1 MEIDLT
7 FKTYDEFEAYR
18 AQWERDT
25 QQVFVK
31 AKSRKFEHGVKERDT
46 IVYKAVTF
54 ACVHGKD
61 RPSESDGD
69 RPFQHTKKK
78 GCPVV
83 FQLMGSK
90 KSGTLSVRIAPDIS
104 PHSHTLTE
112 TCQRQVKLNCGI
124 HAIAMA
130 VSFAM
135 GGDPSAARL
144 SHELMTSDSA
154 SKTKAWKYFRFQR
167 QRKGSPS
174 FNTRHRRT
182 SRFLNCGTNW
192 MENLLLSRRPLKS
205 LRNLRNLIE
214 TLKNKSTRE

>member
-7 FKTYDEFEAYR
+7 FKTYEEFEAYR

-90 KSGTLSVRIAPDIS
+90 KSGTLSVRIAPDIYHNTAI
-104 PHSHTLTE
+104 HSSRLVN
-112 TCQRQVKLNCGI
+112 VK
-124 HAIAMA
+124 
-130 VSFAM
+130 
-135 GGDPSAARL
+135 
-144 SHELMTSDSA
+144 
-154 SKTKAWKYFRFQR
+154 
-167 QRKGSPS
+167 
-174 FNTRHRRT
+174 
-182 SRFLNCGTNW
+182 
-192 MENLLLSRRPLKS
+192 
-205 LRNLRNLIE
+205 
-214 TLKNKSTRE
+214 

>member
-46 IVYKAVTF
+46 IGYNAVTF

-104 PHSHTLTE
+104 QHSRDLSTSSEAELRY
-112 TCQRQVKLNCGI
+112 TCNCNGRQL
-124 HAIAMA
+124 
-130 VSFAM
+130 
-135 GGDPSAARL
+135 
-144 SHELMTSDSA
+144 
-154 SKTKAWKYFRFQR
+154 
-167 QRKGSPS
+167 
-174 FNTRHRRT
+174 RH
-182 SRFLNCGTNW
+182 G
-192 MENLLLSRRPLKS
+192 RRPKCS
-205 LRNLRNLIE
+205 
-214 TLKNKSTRE
+214 SV

>member
-69 RPFQHTKKK
+69 QPFQRTKKK

-90 KSGTLSVRIAPDIS
+90 KSGTLCALPWIYHSTAIHS
-104 PHSHTLTE
+104 PRLVN
-112 TCQRQVKLNCGI
+112 VK
-124 HAIAMA
+124 
-130 VSFAM
+130 
-135 GGDPSAARL
+135 
-144 SHELMTSDSA
+144 
-154 SKTKAWKYFRFQR
+154 
-167 QRKGSPS
+167 
-174 FNTRHRRT
+174 
-182 SRFLNCGTNW
+182 
-192 MENLLLSRRPLKS
+192 
-205 LRNLRNLIE
+205 
-214 TLKNKSTRE
+214 